1 MQCAAATLFGCC
13 WMLSRTGS
21 RKVLGSFVLT
31 LDRAAVMLRG
41 SRWVTLGGTSLYH
54 ILAGTGHLE
63 VGGNVCTYTG
73 SAAHAWVVGASEFD
87 QSGCGK
93 VLWGAASTI
102 RASPAGQG
110 KLKQR
115 NAFPSSLCCKDPLK
129 LMGVSIQNF
138 ILFSRG
144 SCVCITTIFKRWI
157 FQDLA
162 VSISR
167 APINSLWSS
176 EMALSHEHDLVNY
189 WLLVLSTLYSNYFL
203 LHTMYIFWLVI
214 LLSVPLALHRSFDIF
229 N

>member
-1 MQCAAATLFGCC
+1 MGGSLSDLACLAPCRCTCTPGNAACCSSSLRVLLNAVQDRQQESPGQFCADL
-13 WMLSRTGS
+13 
-21 RKVLGSFVLT
+21 
-31 LDRAAVMLRG
+31 RAAVMLRG
-41 SRWVTLGGTSLYH
+41 SQWVTLGGTSLYH

-73 SAAHAWVVGASEFD
+73 SAAHAWVVGVSEFD

-115 NAFPSSLCCKDPLK
+115 NAFPSSLCSKDPLK

-144 SCVCITTIFKRWI
+144 PCVC
-157 FQDLA
+157 
-162 VSISR
+162 V
-167 APINSLWSS
+167 
-176 EMALSHEHDLVNY
+176 
-189 WLLVLSTLYSNYFL
+189 
-203 LHTMYIFWLVI
+203 
-214 LLSVPLALHRSFDIF
+214 
-229 N
+229 